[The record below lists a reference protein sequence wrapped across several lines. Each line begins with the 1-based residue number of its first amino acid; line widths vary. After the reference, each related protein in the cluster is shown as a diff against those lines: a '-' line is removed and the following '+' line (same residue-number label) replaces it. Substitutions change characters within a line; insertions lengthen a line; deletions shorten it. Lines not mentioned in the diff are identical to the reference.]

1 MKKSLLGALA
11 TVALGA
17 AFIAGVGIYVAGA
30 KTDTSYIAAKPAG
43 TLETPQGTLNH
54 YTLDLSAYPD
64 SMWNSKAVHQDW
76 VSYGPSTN
84 FKLPAHSAVTITI
97 KQYDSGEPITNDFF
111 AKVRG
116 TIDGTMLLNGTR
128 VSEVDP
134 NSVGHTFS
142 VRALAS
148 GTKQNLFLN
157 IPLPAVPDDKMSA
170 NEGEYI
176 NPQVVTF
183 TFITPDAGE
192 YIWNCEFPCGD
203 GTMARFGAA
212 MSSQGYMSGHM
223 TIEDSR
229 GA

>member
-1 MKKSLLGALA
+1 MLFRSTDKSFISA
-11 TVALGA
+11 T
-17 AFIAGVGIYVAGA
+17 
-30 KTDTSYIAAKPAG
+30 PAG

-54 YTLDLSAYPD
+54 YTMNLDVYPD
-64 SMWNSKAVHQDW
+64 SLWKKNHIGHPDW

-84 FKLPAHSAVTITI
+84 FHLPAHSAVTITI

-116 TIDGTMLLNGTR
+116 TIDGTMLLNGQK

-134 NSVGHTFS
+134 NAVGHTFS
-142 VRALAS
+142 VRGLAT
-148 GTKQNLFLN
+148 GTNKNFFLN
-157 IPLPAVPDDKMSA
+157 IPLPAVPDDKMSP

-183 TFITPDAGE
+183 TFITPDSGE

-203 GTMARFGAA
+203 GSLARFGAA

-223 TIEDSR
+223 TIE
-229 GA
+229 GN

>member
-1 MKKSLLGALA
+1 MNRRLVGAFA

-17 AFIAGVGIYVAGA
+17 ALIAGFGIYLANA
-30 KTDTSYIAAKPAG
+30 KTDKSFISATPAG

-54 YTLDLSAYPD
+54 YTMNLDVYPD
-64 SMWNSKAVHQDW
+64 SLWKKNHIGHPDW

-84 FKLPAHSAVTITI
+84 FHLPAHSAVTITI

-116 TIDGTMLLNGTR
+116 TIDGTMLLNGQK

-134 NSVGHTFS
+134 NAVGHTFS
-142 VRALAS
+142 VRGLTT
-148 GTKQNLFLN
+148 GTNKNFFLN
-157 IPLPAVPDDKMSA
+157 IPLPAVPDDAMSP

-183 TFITPDAGE
+183 TFITPDSGE

-203 GTMARFGAA
+203 GSLARFGAA

-223 TIEDSR
+223 TIE
-229 GA
+229 GN

>member
-1 MKKSLLGALA
+1 MNRRLVGAFA

-17 AFIAGVGIYVAGA
+17 ALIAGFGIYLANA
-30 KTDTSYIAAKPAG
+30 KTDKSFISATPAG

-54 YTLDLSAYPD
+54 YTMNLDVYPD
-64 SMWNSKAVHQDW
+64 SLWKKNHIGHPDW

-84 FKLPAHSAVTITI
+84 FHLPAHSAVTITI

-116 TIDGTMLLNGTR
+116 TIDGTMLLNGQK

-134 NSVGHTFS
+134 NAVGHTFS
-142 VRALAS
+142 VRGLTT
-148 GTKQNLFLN
+148 GTNKNFFLN
-157 IPLPAVPDDKMSA
+157 IPLPAVPDDKMSP

-183 TFITPDAGE
+183 TFITPDSGE

-203 GTMARFGAA
+203 GSLARFGAA

-223 TIEDSR
+223 TIE
-229 GA
+229 GN